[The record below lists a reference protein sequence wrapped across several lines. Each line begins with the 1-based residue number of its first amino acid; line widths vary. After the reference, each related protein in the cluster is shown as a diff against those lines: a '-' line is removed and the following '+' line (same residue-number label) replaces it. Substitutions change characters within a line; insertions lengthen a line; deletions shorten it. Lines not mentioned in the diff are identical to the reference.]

1 MCDVCVYVCLCNVCV
16 MYVCVYVYF
25 RKRDRER
32 EIVREKVDLARSIGC
47 GKQASRENKRGSF
60 RMKPTK

>member
-1 MCDVCVYVCLCNVCV
+1 MYVFMYVCV
-16 MYVCVYVYF
+16 MYVLCMYVCMYILE
-25 RKRDRER
+25 RETER